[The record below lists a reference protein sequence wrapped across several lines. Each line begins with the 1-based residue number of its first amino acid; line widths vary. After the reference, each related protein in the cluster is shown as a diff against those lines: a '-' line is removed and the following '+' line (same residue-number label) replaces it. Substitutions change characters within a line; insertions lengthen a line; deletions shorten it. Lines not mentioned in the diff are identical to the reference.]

1 MVYWLKLSDATFFNP
16 LEFLN
21 HPTQYIYG
29 PCGGCICICIEC
41 DPICGLQRCNFPF
54 KSVVIVKLYLRTTN
68 YKDKK
73 SCGSYELKS
82 EDSRFSYKNIFK
94 Q

>member
-1 MVYWLKLSDATFFNP
+1 MSDATFFNP

-21 HPTQYIYG
+21 HPTQYI
-29 PCGGCICICIEC
+29 CICIEC
-41 DPICGLQRCNFPF
+41 DPIRGLQRCNFPF
-54 KSVVIVKLYLRTTN
+54 KSLDIVKLYLKTAN
-68 YKDKK
+68 YTDKK